1 MDPDPLVADSD
12 EGPLDPIDQLHASAA
27 GGQVREGA
35 LMDFVRVK
43 VNKLNTENK
52 ELKARVADLESTL
65 AIVQTAQKWSEENSM
80 TPEQAA
86 KVKEVTALLMEARSA
101 RQEALSFSKVGK
113 GALYEEIRKY
123 KAVVR
128 KERVEKKE
136 MKQRLTNAFQH
147 SKQIKDE
154 HARLLEKQ
162 EQERQGWRALLRKVQ
177 DRHREEMAALQQAV
191 GVQNEQA
198 QQRMKQVNQ
207 FGERVMKELTQL
219 QDHLHG
225 VKEDT
230 MAGVLSDE
238 EEDPNSDSFF
248 ITQPAAQR

>member
-1 MDPDPLVADSD
+1 MPEPDLDGDSD
-12 EGPLDPIDQLHASAA
+12 EGPLDPIDQLQAGAA
-27 GGQVREGA
+27 APGREGA
-35 LMDFVRVK
+35 LMDFVRQK
-43 VNKLNTENK
+43 VNTLSKENK
-52 ELKARVADLESTL
+52 ELHARVADLESTL
-65 AIVQTAQKWSEENSM
+65 AIVQTAQKWSEENTM

-86 KVKEVTALLMEARSA
+86 KVKEVTALLMEARTA
-101 RQEALSFSKVGK
+101 RQEALNFSKVGK
-113 GALYEEIRKY
+113 GALYEQIRQLKTTL
-123 KAVVR
+123 K
-128 KERVEKKE
+128 KERGEKKE
-136 MKQRLTNAFQH
+136 MKQRLANAFQH

-154 HARLLEKQ
+154 HVRLVAKQ
-162 EQERQGWRALLRKVQ
+162 EQERQGWRKLIRKVQ
-177 DRHREEMAALQQAV
+177 DRHRDEIGQLQQAV
-191 GVQNEQA
+191 GSQAEQA